1 MKYLIIVGDGM
12 ADERMPQLGGKSPL
26 EVADIPTINRLARQG
41 VVGHAQNCPPGFSVG
56 SDIAHLSILG
66 CDPSKHFHGRGPME
80 AAALGFAVE
89 PTDAVFRCNLLTM
102 EDGDGP
108 LDEKGFVS
116 FNVGCIEGEDAL
128 EVVRTLKADPD
139 FAAALKKYDMELRET
154 PTFRQ
159 ILIHHHGDF
168 EGLYFET
175 NWEGVKGPCKQVFPR
190 GNEAKAEPYLTLMRL
205 ANKALEHAPINERR
219 RKEGKLPANGIW
231 LWAEGKAAEL
241 PSLQERYGKSGAV
254 VAAVPVVKGL
264 GAMCGLDMVDVEG
277 ANGEIDT
284 NIEGK
289 VEAAWEM
296 VNSHDFVLVH
306 LEAPDE
312 CAHAGDLKNKIQAI
326 EWLDSR
332 LITPLL
338 GKMDE
343 AKMEYRLLIISD
355 HRTFVRTKQHEGS
368 PVPFIL
374 YDSRVDTKRGVTY
387 TEENGMNGP
396 DVPHGDKLLD
406 ILFENIPLL

>member
-116 FNVGCIEGEDAL
+116 FNAGCIEGEDAL

-205 ANKALEHAPINERR
+205 ANKALEHAPISERR

-231 LWAEGKAAEL
+231 LWAEGKAAKL

-289 VEAAWEM
+289 AEAAWEM

-306 LEAPDE
+306 LEAPE
-312 CAHAGDLKNKIQAI
+312 TIM
-326 EWLDSR
+326 R
-332 LITPLL
+332 L
-338 GKMDE
+338 
-343 AKMEYRLLIISD
+343 
-355 HRTFVRTKQHEGS
+355 
-368 PVPFIL
+368 
-374 YDSRVDTKRGVTY
+374 
-387 TEENGMNGP
+387 
-396 DVPHGDKLLD
+396 
-406 ILFENIPLL
+406 

>member
-1 MKYLIIVGDGM
+1 M
-12 ADERMPQLGGKSPL
+12 ADNPVAQLDGKTPL
-26 EVADIPTINRLARQG
+26 QAAHIPTIDYLAAHG
-41 VVGHAQNCPPGFSVG
+41 EVGSVVNCPKPLPPGSETA
-56 SDIAHLSILG
+56 ILSIFG
-66 CDPSKHFHGRGPME
+66 CDPRRYFTGRSPME
-80 AAALGFAVE
+80 AAASGIAME
-89 PTDAVFRCNLLTM
+89 PGDAAFRCNLVTL
-102 EDGDGP
+102 EEGEKPLEERRILSHSAGSIDGP
-108 LDEKGFVS
+108 SALETV
-116 FNVGCIEGEDAL
+116 DAL
-128 EVVRTLKADPD
+128 LSDPE
-139 FAAALKKYDMELRET
+139 FSRALAAARLT
-154 PTFRQ
+154 IHPFPAFRQ
-159 ILIHHHGDF
+159 LAVQHRSDISGIRFFPPHDHLGEKAGAYLPQGNDRAA
-168 EGLYFET
+168 
-175 NWEGVKGPCKQVFPR
+175 VF
-190 GNEAKAEPYLTLMRL
+190 ADLMRL
-205 ANKALEHAPINERR
+205 ANRVLDHHPVTEKRR
-219 RKEGKLPANGIW
+219 QAGKLPANGIW
-231 LWAEGKAAEL
+231 LWAEGKAAKL